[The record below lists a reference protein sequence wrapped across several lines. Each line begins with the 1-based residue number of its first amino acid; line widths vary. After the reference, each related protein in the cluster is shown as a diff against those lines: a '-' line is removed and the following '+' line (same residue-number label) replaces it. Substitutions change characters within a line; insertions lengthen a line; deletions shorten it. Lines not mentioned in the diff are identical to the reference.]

1 MKQRSIVIA
10 DDDSDLAQLLAM
22 RCQSLG
28 LNVYLAY
35 DGSTALNLI
44 RAHHPD
50 VICLDLHMPS
60 GDGLSLFQMI
70 QEDKGL
76 PSVPLILMTG
86 DTNEDT
92 IRECHQMCAY
102 YVEKCTDIW
111 KRLEPLIRDLF
122 EIPEVMA
129 ERMSES
135 HYNTNSKSAP
145 AVNDIVED
153 AVDASQLAFAEW
165 GNTNHS
171 GQPCVLC
178 IDDDQ
183 DYSRAIEYRLE
194 RFGVAVLHGYQGSEG
209 FLNAFANR
217 VDVVLLDY
225 ELPNGQG
232 DYVLR
237 RLKDNPVTAD
247 IPVFVITGRNDRA
260 LARRMMN
267 LGAAQFFVKPIN
279 FELLVKELRNYIDF
293 PNEPSKTYEQK
304 LSSGCHAVT

>member
-1 MKQRSIVIA
+1 MNQRSIVIA
-10 DDDSDLAQLLAM
+10 DDDCDLAQSLAM

-28 LNVYLAY
+28 LSVHVAY
-35 DGSTALNLI
+35 DGFTALNLI

-60 GDGLSLFQMI
+60 GDGLSLFQLI
-70 QEDKGL
+70 QGDKNL

-86 DTNEDT
+86 DKNEDT

-122 EIPEVMA
+122 EIPDVMA

-135 HYNTNSKSAP
+135 HHHTSWNP
-145 AVNDIVED
+145 D
-153 AVDASQLAFAEW
+153 AVDAAQLAFAEW
-165 GNTNHS
+165 ANTNHS
-171 GQPCVLC
+171 EQPCVLC

-194 RFGVAVLHGYQGSEG
+194 RFGVAVLHGYQGTEG

-237 RLKDNPVTAD
+237 RLKDNPVTSD
-247 IPVFVITGRNDRA
+247 IPVIVITGRNDRA

-267 LGAAQFFVKPIN
+267 LGAAQFIVKPIN
-279 FELLVKELRNYIDF
+279 FEILVKELRNYIDF
-293 PNEPSKTYEQK
+293 PKEPCQSYEK
-304 LSSGCHAVT
+304 KPS